1 MTKAVGFLLVCTVVT
16 ATQESL
22 PHDTATG
29 WAGVD
34 PKHSAGHVQGISS
47 IRPTS
52 PSLAITSGTVSI
64 GGGAVGPSLTYT
76 CDPSINTVAG
86 ACNALN
92 TTIAALYTSKF
103 SDINASIY
111 VTFGATGLGQSQYVI
126 NSKTYASFRSAL
138 QADQTDSDDVI
149 AFADSVPATNP
160 VNTSDTV
167 FLTNANARAL
177 GFAAGSGLQ
186 SDGSTFCTIGAAGC
200 YDGII
205 TVSSA
210 QQSAGDLY
218 FRTGPPIT
226 GSQYDFY
233 SVVEHETDEI
243 LGTASCSIPA
253 CGSEV
258 YPSDLYRYQS
268 NGTRSFGAGNNNSC
282 ASSNSG
288 NACFSIDGVHMLQ
301 QYNNLNNGEDSGDW
315 ATNCSQPLVQDA
327 AACPGVGGTD
337 ISPTAELLVLDV
349 IGYSVI
355 APPPLLVPNVV
366 GMTRASATTAIT
378 GQGLVVGTITT
389 VSSLSQPAG
398 DVISESPVAG
408 TQVTAGS
415 IVSLIISGS
424 QPLTVT
430 PSSGSSGRQL
440 FSFVTRDANGAS
452 SIQYVQSLFSQSGIS
467 ASNACYFSYDPAANV
482 FYLLSDDMTQWYGLA
497 GGTSGTIGNAQCTIY
512 GGTSG
517 STKAG
522 TDLTTNVDI
531 SFRSGFAGLKTIY
544 QFSGDALG
552 DVSGWISMGTW
563 NDVGDPNVV
572 ELKSLS
578 PNSGTGFSH
587 VFTAVVKD
595 GEGAS
600 NIAFAQFLMNTALGG
615 FNGCFI
621 HYDRASNVFY
631 LLNDSGTAFFG
642 LLAGSA
648 TQVSNSQCTLQGVG
662 SGGTATGP
670 NLTVTYTLEFTVGF
684 ASTKQIYMQAVDSA
698 GVIEVW
704 HHMGTW
710 TP

>member
-1 MTKAVGFLLVCTVVT
+1 MTQAVAFLLVCTVLS
-16 ATQESL
+16 ATQESV
-22 PHDTATG
+22 PHGATTG

-34 PKHSAGHVQGISS
+34 PKHATGHVQGISS
-47 IRPTS
+47 VHRA
-52 PSLAITSGTVSI
+52 SLPLASTSGSVSI
-64 GGGAVGPSLTYT
+64 GGGAVGASLTYT
-76 CDPSINTVAG
+76 CDPSINAVAG
-86 ACNALN
+86 VCNALN

-103 SDINASIY
+103 SDVNASIY
-111 VTFGATGLGQSQYVI
+111 VTFGTTGLGQSQYVI
-126 NSKTYASFRSAL
+126 NDKTYASFRGAL
-138 QADQTDSDDVI
+138 QADQTDSNDVTS
-149 AFADSVPATNP
+149 FTDSVPATNP
-160 VNTSDTV
+160 INSSDTV

-210 QQSAGDLY
+210 QHSAGDLY

-243 LGTASCSIPA
+243 LGTPSCSIPA
-253 CGSEV
+253 CASEI
-258 YPSDLYRYQS
+258 YPADLYRYQS
-268 NGTRSFGAGNNNSC
+268 NGARSFVAGNNNSC

-288 NACFSIDGVHMLQ
+288 NACFSIDGIHMLQ

-315 ATNCSQPLVQDA
+315 ASNCSQPLVQDA
-327 AACPGVGGTD
+327 VACPGVGGTD

-349 IGYSVI
+349 IGYSVV
-355 APPPLLVPNVV
+355 APPPILVPNIV
-366 GMTRASATTAIT
+366 GMTRASATAAIG
-378 GQGLVVGTITT
+378 GQGLAVGTIIT
-389 VSSLSQPAG
+389 VASVSQPAG
-398 DVISESPVAG
+398 DVISESPAAG

-415 IVSLIISGS
+415 LVNLVISGS

-440 FSFVTRDANGAS
+440 FSFLARDANGAS
-452 SIQYVQSLFSQSGIS
+452 SIQYVQSLFSKSGIS
-467 ASNACYFSYDPAANV
+467 ASNACYISYDPAANV
-482 FYLLSDDMTQWYGLA
+482 FYLLSDDMTQWYGLL
-497 GGTSGTIGNAQCTIY
+497 GGSANTIGNAQCTIY
-512 GGTSG
+512 GATSG
-517 STKAG
+517 STMVG

-552 DVSGWISMGTW
+552 DGSGWISMGTW

-578 PNSGTGFSH
+578 PTSGTGFSQ

-595 GEGAS
+595 GEGA
-600 NIAFAQFLMNTALGG
+600 NTIAFAQFLMNTALSG

-621 HYDRASNVFY
+621 HYDRVSNVFY
-631 LLNDSGTAFFG
+631 LLNDSGTAYFG

-662 SGGTATGP
+662 SGGTAMGP
-670 NLTVTYTLEFTVGF
+670 NLTVTYTLEFTAGF
-684 ASTKQIYMQAVDSA
+684 AGTKQVYMQAVDSA

-710 TP
+710 GP